1 MKTADYGIDKP
12 ERVRALA
19 MVGLVLIGT
28 GLSQFIA
35 LQASVE
41 IWPELIL
48 SICLWIGV
56 LLLIV
61 AGVMLWSSKT
71 GKFGLAWKMLEDMRW
86 RGREKVLDVGCGRGL
101 LTILAARKA
110 PLGEILGIDIWSQEQ
125 LSENTREAAQENAE
139 AERVTDRVR
148 FEDGDVN
155 GVGEA
160 DQTSAARR
168 GDCDPRYSTHQ
179 GIQEYLRTTGAAKHT
194 AFADEISVL
203 SSDAVCDRR
212 EGKDRGLREDVT
224 RRRMGSTGRRESPDA
239 PLEAVGAVLERT
251 AVGNGAG
258 GLFRTRERLGLF
270 SL

>member
-35 LQASVE
+35 LLASVE

-155 GVGEA
+155 DLRFAPASFDKVISCLCLHAIGSRKARNAALVKLIKLLRPGGEIA
-160 DQTSAARR
+160 ILDILHTKEYRNIYEQQGLQNIRR
-168 GDCDPRYSTHQ
+168 SPMKFLYFLPTRYV
-179 GIQEYLRTTGAAKHT
+179 IAEKAKIGA
-194 AFADEISVL
+194 
-203 SSDAVCDRR
+203 
-212 EGKDRGLREDVT
+212 
-224 RRRMGSTGRRESPDA
+224 
-239 PLEAVGAVLERT
+239 
-251 AVGNGAG
+251 
-258 GLFRTRERLGLF
+258 
-270 SL
+270 

>member
-28 GLSQFIA
+28 GLAQFIA
-35 LQASVE
+35 LQSTVE
-41 IWPELIL
+41 DWPELIL

-56 LLLIV
+56 LLLVV

-71 GKFGLAWKMLEDMRW
+71 GKFGLAWKMLEEMKW

-125 LSENTREAAQENAE
+125 LSENTKEAAEENAE
-139 AERVTDRVR
+139 AERVADLVR

-155 GVGEA
+155 DLRFAVGSF
-160 DQTSAARR
+160 D
-168 GDCDPRYSTHQ
+168 
-179 GIQEYLRTTGAAKHT
+179 KV
-194 AFADEISVL
+194 ISCL
-203 SSDAVCDRR
+203 CLHAI
-212 EGKDRGLREDVT
+212 
-224 RRRMGSTGRRESPDA
+224 GSRKVRN
-239 PLEAVGAVLERT
+239 EAVAKLTKLLRPGGEIAILDILHTKEYRKVFEQQGLQNIRRSPMKFLYFLPTRYVIAEK
-251 AVGNGAG
+251 AKIGN
-258 GLFRTRERLGLF
+258 
-270 SL
+270 